1 MCMIRQSLVSLY
13 GIKLNTELN
22 QVRFGN
28 ITTLY
33 IALQDKYIPQRRKVF
48 AGRKVKR
55 FSGPKKFEV
64 AEMSN
69 FDTF

>member
-22 QVRFGN
+22 QVPYGN

-48 AGRKVKR
+48 AGREVKR
-55 FSGPKKFEV
+55 FLRPKKFEV
-64 AEMSN
+64 AEIN
-69 FDTF
+69 L